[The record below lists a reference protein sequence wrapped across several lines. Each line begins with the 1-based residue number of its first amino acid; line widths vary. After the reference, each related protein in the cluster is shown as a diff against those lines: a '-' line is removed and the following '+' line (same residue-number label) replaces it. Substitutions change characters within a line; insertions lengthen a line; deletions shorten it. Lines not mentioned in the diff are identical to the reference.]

1 MKKRKKSAFQKR
13 YQKGLKLMKI
23 LYSVKRNHRKIQK
36 TAESIRKRI
45 K

>member
-1 MKKRKKSAFQKR
+1 MKKRKNDFQKR
-13 YQKGLKLMKI
+13 YQKSLKLMKI
-23 LYSVKRNHRKIQK
+23 LRSVKRNHRKIQK